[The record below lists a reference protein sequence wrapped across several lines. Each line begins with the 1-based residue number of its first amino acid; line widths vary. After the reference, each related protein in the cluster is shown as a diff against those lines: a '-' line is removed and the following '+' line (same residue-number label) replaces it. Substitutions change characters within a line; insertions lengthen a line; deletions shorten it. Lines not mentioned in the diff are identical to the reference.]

1 MKDGAVFDTNIVIDA
16 LNGIVAADEE
26 YCRYERVYISLITW
40 IEIMVGTDEE
50 DNLTAHFLQEYF
62 IILPITQAIA
72 EQAVVIR
79 KQYRLKLPD
88 ALIQASA
95 QVHNALL
102 VTRNTRD
109 FPKEHPGIRCPYR
122 L

>member
-1 MKDGAVFDTNIVIDA
+1 MNCAVFDTNIVIDA

-26 YCRYERVYISLITW
+26 YCRYDKVYISLITW
-40 IEIMVGTDEE
+40 MEIMVGTDEE
-50 DNLTAHFLQEYF
+50 DYLTANFLQEYF
-62 IILPITQAIA
+62 IILPITQPIA
-72 EQAVVIR
+72 EQAVIIR
-79 KQYRLKLPD
+79 KQYRIKLPD

-102 VTRNTRD
+102 ITRNTRD
-109 FPKEHPGIRCPYR
+109 FPTEHPGVRCPYY

>member
-1 MKDGAVFDTNIVIDA
+1 MSCAVFDTNIVIDA

-26 YCRYERVYISLITW
+26 YCRYDKVYISLITW
-40 IEIMVGTDEE
+40 MEIMVGTDEE
-50 DNLTAHFLQEYF
+50 DYLTANFLQEYF
-62 IILPITQAIA
+62 IILPITQPIA
-72 EQAVVIR
+72 EQAVIIR
-79 KQYRLKLPD
+79 KQYRIKLPD

-102 VTRNTRD
+102 ITRNTQD
-109 FPKEHPGIRCPYR
+109 FPTEHPGVRCPYY

>member
-1 MKDGAVFDTNIVIDA
+1 MNGAVFDTNIVIDA

-40 IEIMVGTDEE
+40 IEIMVGTDEK
-50 DNLTAHFLQEYF
+50 DDLTAHFLQEYF

-72 EQAVVIR
+72 EQTVVIR
-79 KQYRLKLPD
+79 KQYRIKLPD

-95 QVHNALL
+95 QVYNVLL

-109 FPKEHPGIRCPYR
+109 FPMEHPGIRCPYR